1 MRPTARLRA
10 AALLLAALALLGCEP
25 AEQSGPALAPT
36 GPAVTP
42 TADAATA
49 LTQAPTAAVTAVASP
64 TAAPPLAAD
73 FGDAPDG
80 APAGY
85 RGTRVIGRFPT
96 RLDTRSSPN
105 PGAHVLRPGAD
116 RLGDAVT
123 AEAGAD
129 DRADPDGVP
138 NLVNSDDGD
147 DGVVSL
153 TLTLDQAPAQ
163 ATLAVIVSLTAG
175 APPGPRYLNVL
186 IDMNLDGR
194 WSIGEDETPEWAVQN
209 LVVSLAPGTSR
220 SVRTLPFALGSTS
233 RLPDDAWMRVALTRE
248 RIVGDAW
255 DGGGRWQAGEIED
268 YQLELPRAG
277 GGASQTPAPLIATI
291 CPSSIDVPS
300 GVLMQRTGCRLVN
313 LGGDGAAELRLTR
326 ARGSAALV
334 PDRIGRLDL
343 RAGTEQAVP
352 LVLIRG
358 ASEGTWRYRTGQ
370 QLDAQVADGTI
381 VLGARA
387 VDRTL
392 AIVPAEEQA
401 LFHVDRVAD
410 YFSIHDLSP
419 VNGFAFADIRRIAS
433 GTTDFSGADV
443 DLLRSAWF
451 SVEATAPSNPGGTFV
466 AFLIELADTPP
477 RADSNL
483 GFQVTLALQATDTI
497 SDDWRPQV
505 GDFDLYQNTDTWFEL
520 IYRPDAAPP
529 WRLQKR
535 TAVDPGM
542 ATPTGATAFV
552 DGSRVVFLIPALELQ
567 RDPAALRYRVTT
579 FVHQR
584 GDPQGAE
591 GPSMADAAPGM
602 GQRLTVFGNVPVAV
616 G

>member
-1 MRPTARLRA
+1 MRLTARRQVV
-10 AALLLAALALLGCEP
+10 ALVVSMLALVSCEP
-25 AEQSGPALAPT
+25 ADESGAPPAAVSPIATPT
-36 GPAVTP
+36 VDAVPAVT
-42 TADAATA
+42 
-49 LTQAPTAAVTAVASP
+49 QAPPAPVRSEASP
-64 TAAPPLAAD
+64 TAPPALAAD

-116 RLGDAVT
+116 RLGDIVT

-138 NLVNSDDGD
+138 NLVNRDGGD
-147 DGVVSL
+147 DGVLSL
-153 TLTLDQAPAQ
+153 TLALDRAPAQ
-163 ATLAVIVSLTAG
+163 ATLDVMVSLASG
-175 APPGPRYLNVL
+175 APSGPRYLNVL

-194 WSIGEDETPEWAVQN
+194 WSVGEDATPEWAVRN
-209 LVVSLAPGTSR
+209 LVVNLASGTSR
-220 SVRTLPFALGSTS
+220 SVRTLPFALGGAS
-233 RLPDDAWMRVALTRE
+233 RLPDGAWMRVALTRE

-268 YQLELPRAG
+268 YQLALPRAAA
-277 GGASQTPAPLIATI
+277 GASDVAAPLVATL
-291 CPSSIDVPS
+291 CPDSVDVPS
-300 GVLMQRTGCRLVN
+300 GALMQRTACRLVN

-326 ARGSAALV
+326 TKGSAALV

-343 RAGTEQAVP
+343 RAGTEQTIP

-358 ASEGTWRYRTGQ
+358 TDESTWRYQTGQ
-370 QLDAQVADGTI
+370 QLDAQVAAGTV

-392 AIVPAEEQA
+392 AIVPADDQP
-401 LFHVDRVAD
+401 LFHVDRSAD

-419 VNGFAFADIRRIAS
+419 VSGFAFADIRRIAS
-433 GTTDFSGADV
+433 GTTDLTGADL

-451 SVEATAPSNPGGTFV
+451 AVEPVAPSMADGTYV
-466 AFLIELADTPP
+466 AFLIELADRLP

-483 GFQVTLALQATDTI
+483 GFQIALALQATDSI

-505 GDFDLYQNTDTWFEL
+505 GDFDLFQNTDTWFEL

-535 TAVDPGM
+535 TAVNP
-542 ATPTGATAFV
+542 AAAAPTGAAAFV
-552 DGSRVVFLIPALELQ
+552 DGSRVIILIPALEIQ
-567 RDPAALRYRVTT
+567 RDPASLRFRVTT
-579 FVHQR
+579 FVHER
-584 GDPQGAE
+584 GDPLGAE
-591 GPSMADAAPGM
+591 GPSMADSAPGL
-602 GQRLTVFGNVPVAV
+602 GQSLTYFGNVPVAL

>member
-1 MRPTARLRA
+1 MRPNARNCA
-10 AALLLAALALLGCEP
+10 VALLLASAALVGCEP
-25 AEQSGPALAPT
+25 AEESGPVPAAA
-36 GPAVTP
+36 GPAATP
-42 TADAATA
+42 TVNTA
-49 LTQAPTAAVTAVASP
+49 PEITQAPIAAVRAATSP
-64 TAAPPLAAD
+64 TAPPPLAAD

-105 PGAHVLRPGAD
+105 PGAHVLRPGFD
-116 RLGDAVT
+116 RLGDAVS

-138 NLVNSDDGD
+138 NLVNNDGGD

-153 TLTLDQAPAQ
+153 TLALDQAPAQ
-163 ATLAVIVSLTAG
+163 ATLSVMVSLMAG
-175 APPGPRYLNVL
+175 ASPGPRYLNVL

-194 WSIGEDETPEWAVQN
+194 WSIGEHETPEWAVQN
-209 LVVSLAPGTSR
+209 LVVSLSPGTSR
-220 SVRTLPFALGSTS
+220 SVRTLPFALGSAT
-233 RLPDDAWMRVALTRE
+233 RLPDGAWMRVALTRE

-268 YQLELPRAG
+268 YQLALPRAAG
-277 GGASQTPAPLIATI
+277 GVSAVAAPLVATL
-291 CPSSIDVPS
+291 CPDSVDVPS
-300 GVLMQRTGCRLVN
+300 GALMRRTACRLVN

-326 ARGSAALV
+326 TKGSAALV

-343 RAGTEQAVP
+343 RAGTEQTVP

-358 ASEGTWRYRTGQ
+358 TDEGTWRYQTGQ
-370 QLDAQVADGTI
+370 QLDAQVADGTV

-392 AIVPAEEQA
+392 AIVPADDQP
-401 LFHVDRVAD
+401 LFHVDRSAD

-419 VNGFAFADIRRIAS
+419 VNGFAFADIRRITS
-433 GTTDFSGADV
+433 GTTDLTGADV

-451 SVEATAPSNPGGTFV
+451 TVEPVAPSMAEGTYV
-466 AFLIELADTPP
+466 AFLIELADRLP

-483 GFQVTLALQATDTI
+483 GFQIALALQATDSI

-505 GDFDLYQNTDTWFEL
+505 GDFDLFQNTDTWFEL

-535 TAVDPGM
+535 TAINPAAV
-542 ATPTGATAFV
+542 APTGAAAFV
-552 DGSRVVFLIPALELQ
+552 DGSRVVFLIPALEVQ
-567 RDPAALRYRVTT
+567 RDPASLRFRVTT
-579 FVHQR
+579 FVHER
-584 GDPQGAE
+584 GDPLGAA
-591 GPSMADAAPGM
+591 GPSMADAAPGL
-602 GQRLTVFGNVPVAV
+602 GQSLTFFGNLPVAV